1 MAIIEIKYFNSF
13 LLKKIKTI
21 VDAATKPAAPY
32 SIENVVSRD
41 DHEIKAVVSEAV
53 IAEKT
58 GAGQTGG
65 AVTVTV

>member
-32 SIENVVSRD
+32 ANVPGD
-41 DHEIKAVVSEAV
+41 
-53 IAEKT
+53 
-58 GAGQTGG
+58 
-65 AVTVTV
+65 

>member
-1 MAIIEIKYFNSF
+1 M
-13 LLKKIKTI
+13 
-21 VDAATKPAAPY
+21 VPRPATKPAAPY